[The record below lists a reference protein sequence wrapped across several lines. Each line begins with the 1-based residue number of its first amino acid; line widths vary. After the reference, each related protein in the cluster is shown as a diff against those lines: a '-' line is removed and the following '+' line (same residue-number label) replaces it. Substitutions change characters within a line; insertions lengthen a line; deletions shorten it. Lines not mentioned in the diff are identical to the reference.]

1 MLSERLLDFLEDW
14 CGLDSDPEDVAEM
27 LRGPGG
33 AYYLPWLPGELAQAI
48 REHAITP
55 ELMSSMLTLHFDD
68 QVALDRWLRRR
79 WEAWF
84 TQPYPG

>member
-14 CGLDSDPEDVAEM
+14 CGLDTDAEDAAEM

-48 REHAITP
+48 RERAITP
-55 ELMSSMLTLHFDD
+55 ELMSSMLTLHVM
-68 QVALDRWLRRR
+68 VAVEPDTFELSVLSVPS
-79 WEAWF
+79 
-84 TQPYPG
+84 T